1 LRIDAPCFAINQ
13 RTAPTTAVRDPKLL
27 PAVLDSDVKGLA
39 FDAARTTVRAEK
51 TTRLSQ
57 GRHRIFE
64 S

>member
-1 LRIDAPCFAINQ
+1 MPPCFAINQ
-13 RTAPTTAVRDPKLL
+13 RTAPTTAVRAPKLL
-27 PAVLDSDVKGLA
+27 AAVLDIDVKGLA
-39 FDAARTTVRAEK
+39 FDAARTAVRAEK

>member
-1 LRIDAPCFAINQ
+1 MPPVLPVNQ

-27 PAVLDSDVKGLA
+27 AAVLDSDVKALT
-39 FDAARTTVRAEK
+39 FDASRTAMHSEK
-51 TTRLSQ
+51 TAPLSQ